1 MTKEELKTKL
11 LAIIQT
17 WDEYTSIASCKTDVK
32 DLIEYE
38 EKFDFKDKTLEMTPY
53 ELGKYDSEIRNY
65 QIGES
70 RYNNPFLKNTG
81 EWFDYIKGFKG
92 KK

>member
-1 MTKEELKTKL
+1 MTKEELQTKL

-17 WDEYTSIASCKTDVK
+17 GDEYTAIASCKTDVK

>member
-53 ELGKYDSEIRNY
+53 E
-65 QIGES
+65 
-70 RYNNPFLKNTG
+70 FLKNTG